1 MRKIVFPIIGV
12 LLLLCVAFLLSRC
25 TATPKPDIQITDN
38 TETSIPTNP
47 ATEMLPETN
56 RPTMFTDWPLLTAT
70 PLPSTNPTPTVT
82 EPSPTLVLTPAPTL
96 QPTSTPTVTPAPTP
110 TPVLTTPTPTPAP
123 TPMPTSTPKPTIT
136 PAPTPKPNQYPIQY
150 SDSSCTITITKE
162 WYGRAW
168 CYIAHLQFT
177 DYSRFYSECANGR
190 YNHGYETTSHC
201 ANRLGALLCVN
212 GDYSAPN
219 LNYAVV
225 RKGHVWNNRPY
236 YAPGSYNA
244 YNGKFFWTY
253 EGSPTS
259 GQMLSTLVA
268 NHQVSDSFT
277 FGPPFLLNGNIS
289 ASQGGGRRPRTFM
302 GTNGQPGDIW
312 IVVADGDNN
321 DGQSSGLT
329 GYECAKLLKDKG
341 CTFGIP
347 LDGGGSSTMVWKGKV
362 INAVKGHERA
372 VVDFVVFK

>member
-25 TATPKPDIQITDN
+25 TAIPKPDIQIADN
-38 TETSIPTNP
+38 AETSIPTNS
-47 ATEMLPETN
+47 ATEMLSETN
-56 RPTMFTDWPLLTAT
+56 QPTILTDIPAITAT
-70 PLPSTNPTPTVT
+70 PLPSTNPVPTVV
-82 EPSPTLVLTPAPTL
+82 EPSPTPVLTSAPTL
-96 QPTSTPTVTPAPTP
+96 QPTPIPTDTLAPTPLP
-110 TPVLTTPTPTPAP
+110 TPVLTATPTPVPTTTLTPMPTNTPKPTATPTPQPTATPTPKPTNTPAP
-123 TPMPTSTPKPTIT
+123 TQ
-136 PAPTPKPNQYPIQY
+136 APSSFPIHYQ
-150 SDSSCTITITKE
+150 DSSCTITITRE
-162 WYGRAW
+162 WYGKAW

-177 DYSRFYSECANGR
+177 DYSRFYSECANGQ

-277 FGPPFLLNGNIS
+277 FGPPFLLNGNIT
-289 ASQGGGRRPRTFM
+289 RT
-302 GTNGQPGDIW
+302 T
-312 IVVADGDNN
+312 
-321 DGQSSGLT
+321 T
-329 GYECAKLLKDKG
+329 
-341 CTFGIP
+341 
-347 LDGGGSSTMVWKGKV
+347 
-362 INAVKGHERA
+362 
-372 VVDFVVFK
+372 